1 MAGQN
6 HEANAMDEPGS
17 RHWKPG
23 EMRSLNGD
31 ERISFTVLT
40 LYLFIFC
47 ACTYLFWPSLSLKII
62 GGTAALM
69 GIMLFTAALLNKGTL
84 PRKHSKYTIK
94 WYLISFF
101 SGLVVLMGLRFV
113 ARSVEDYKLAA
124 VIIFGSLTLL
134 LIIFQKTIIQI
145 LMAFLALA
153 FIAVTVDN
161 WNAAVS
167 GNMSF
172 LDTLG
177 KCGRAIFHIQPIE
190 DVANTLIAGNYM
202 GYLNKV
208 DYRDEQL
215 NMLAVRKVRN
225 AGDDELRKAMI
236 LLDFVSNDIMYVSD
250 PGDGFEYAKAPLN
263 TLISGGGDCEDQSVL
278 LCSLLESVGVKTY
291 LGFTSDHV
299 FALVS
304 FPYPYKELAE
314 VPYILVN
321 GQRSYILDAAD
332 PNAKIGYGAA
342 RLNQIERIFDVRT
355 KAMTKF
361 AMPSER

>member
-1 MAGQN
+1 MAGHNQ
-6 HEANAMDEPGS
+6 EADVMEEPVS
-17 RHWKPG
+17 KHWKPG

-62 GGTAALM
+62 GGTAALL
-69 GIMLFTAALLNKGTL
+69 GIMLFTTALLNKGTL
-84 PRKHSKYTIK
+84 PRKHSKYTVK

-101 SGLVVLMGLRFV
+101 TGLVVLMGLRVV
-113 ARSVEDYKLAA
+113 ARNVEDYKIATM
-124 VIIFGSLTLL
+124 IIFGSLSLL
-134 LIIFQKTIIQI
+134 LVVFRKTIIQI
-145 LMAFLALA
+145 LMAFLALT
-153 FIAVTVDN
+153 FISVTVAN

-167 GNMSF
+167 GQMSF

-177 KCGRAIFHIQPIE
+177 KCGRTIFQIQPIE

-215 NMLAVRKVRN
+215 NMLAVRKVRG
-225 AGDDELRKAMI
+225 AGDDDLQKALI
-236 LLDFVSNDIMYVSD
+236 LLNFVSNDIFYVSD
-250 PGDGFEYAKAPLN
+250 PDDGKEYAKDPLN

-278 LCSLLESVGVKTY
+278 LCSLLESVGVNTFM
-291 LGFTSDHV
+291 GFTSDHV
-299 FALVS
+299 FSMAT
-304 FPYPYKELAE
+304 FRGRYKELDG
-314 VPYILVN
+314 VPYVLIN
-321 GQRSYILDAAD
+321 GQRGYMLDAAD

-342 RLNQIERIFDVRT
+342 APQQIERIFDVRT
-355 KAMTKF
+355 KAMVKF
-361 AMPSER
+361 SLPSAK